1 MAQVLVDVKGHKD
14 YNLMSCDSKLK
25 EFQGEGTENGL
36 KVVMGK
42 QLEMIRQP
50 ELIVLINC
58 WNICS
63 VAQLCPTLCDSL
75 DCQPLMLF
83 SFWEFP
89 GKNTEVG
96 CHFLLQGIFPIQ
108 GLNPGLLHCRKI
120 LYCVS
125 PQESH
130 IKIKNLPKFLGLVK
144 GKRKTKTQV
153 FMTHVLDLCTLQ
165 PPQDIILV
173 IWKV

>member
-96 CHFLLQGIFPIQ
+96 CHFLLQGIFLVQ
-108 GLNPGLLHCRKI
+108 GSNLHLWHLLHLQADSSPLSHLGNHAVI
-120 LYCVS
+120 AGVS
-125 PQESH
+125 
-130 IKIKNLPKFLGLVK
+130 L
-144 GKRKTKTQV
+144 KTLIC
-153 FMTHVLDLCTLQ
+153 FNSFN
-165 PPQDIILV
+165 P
-173 IWKV
+173 